1 MNNKFINIIIIIC
14 TLSIL
19 GMPINTNAEDFR
31 RDNESDISYNG
42 NTIIT
47 DSQTISDKKYSS
59 LTGGENALLVSGG
72 SSIIS
77 NIYITKN
84 GDEEGE
90 TSDFYGTNAGILVYN
105 SATLTLNGGNILTS
119 GKHSN
124 GLFVYGTGIVEA
136 NELNIKTSNDNSGG
150 IMVAGGGIIN
160 AKNLNVETSGNSSA
174 SIRSDR
180 GGGKIQVSSGTYKT
194 SGVGS
199 PAIYST
205 ANIEVKDSKLI
216 SESSE
221 GVVVEGN
228 NSVTLENVSL
238 TDTNNTLNGNS
249 ETYKNIFLY
258 QSMSGDATVGEST
271 FIANNSD
278 IITNKGDTFYVTNT
292 SAKIELT
299 NNVFTNNDGAF
310 LRAEAA
316 KWGNANNN
324 GGNVEIKLT
333 NQKVDGNIIIDNISS
348 LDMSINSNS
357 ELHGYIN
364 KDNQSQNI
372 NISLDNNSVWILE
385 DDSYITSLNNNK
397 SDNSNIYLNGHKLYV
412 NGISVSANN
421 NVYSD
426 EEENKNEENVDNNTN
441 TENTETKKTSFNF
454 DSNFFYQIG
463 IAAGVLFILILIIII
478 MSRKKDPKEEI
489 VQHDITTNKVLQE
502 NIITK
507 DDNEKKE
514 N

>member
-1 MNNKFINIIIIIC
+1 M
-14 TLSIL
+14 
-19 GMPINTNAEDFR
+19 
-31 RDNESDISYNG
+31 
-42 NTIIT
+42 
-47 DSQTISDKKYSS
+47 
-59 LTGGENALLVSGG
+59 
-72 SSIIS
+72 
-77 NIYITKN
+77 
-84 GDEEGE
+84 
-90 TSDFYGTNAGILVYN
+90 
-105 SATLTLNGGNILTS
+105 
-119 GKHSN
+119 
-124 GLFVYGTGIVEA
+124 
-136 NELNIKTSNDNSGG
+136 
-150 IMVAGGGIIN
+150 
-160 AKNLNVETSGNSSA
+160 
-174 SIRSDR
+174 
-180 GGGKIQVSSGTYKT
+180 
-194 SGVGS
+194 
-199 PAIYST
+199 
-205 ANIEVKDSKLI
+205 VKDSKLI

-324 GGNVEIKLT
+324 GGNVEIELT
-333 NQKVDGNIIIDNISS
+333 NQKVNGNIIIDNISS

-357 ELHGYIN
+357 KLHGYIN

-426 EEENKNEENVDNNTN
+426 EEENKNEENVENNTN

-478 MSRKKDPKEEI
+478 MSRKKEPKEEI
-489 VQHDITTNKVLQE
+489 GQHDITTNKVLQE
-502 NIITK
+502 NIIIK
-507 DDNEKKE
+507 DDNEKKG

>member
-19 GMPINTNAEDFR
+19 GMPINTYAEDFR

-47 DSQTISDKKYSS
+47 DSQTLSDKKYSS

-77 NIYITKN
+77 NIYVTKN

-258 QSMSGDATVGEST
+258 Q
-271 FIANNSD
+271 
-278 IITNKGDTFYVTNT
+278 
-292 SAKIELT
+292 
-299 NNVFTNNDGAF
+299 
-310 LRAEAA
+310 
-316 KWGNANNN
+316 
-324 GGNVEIKLT
+324 
-333 NQKVDGNIIIDNISS
+333 
-348 LDMSINSNS
+348 
-357 ELHGYIN
+357 
-364 KDNQSQNI
+364 
-372 NISLDNNSVWILE
+372 
-385 DDSYITSLNNNK
+385 
-397 SDNSNIYLNGHKLYV
+397 
-412 NGISVSANN
+412 
-421 NVYSD
+421 
-426 EEENKNEENVDNNTN
+426 
-441 TENTETKKTSFNF
+441 
-454 DSNFFYQIG
+454 
-463 IAAGVLFILILIIII
+463 
-478 MSRKKDPKEEI
+478 
-489 VQHDITTNKVLQE
+489 
-502 NIITK
+502 
-507 DDNEKKE
+507 
-514 N
+514 